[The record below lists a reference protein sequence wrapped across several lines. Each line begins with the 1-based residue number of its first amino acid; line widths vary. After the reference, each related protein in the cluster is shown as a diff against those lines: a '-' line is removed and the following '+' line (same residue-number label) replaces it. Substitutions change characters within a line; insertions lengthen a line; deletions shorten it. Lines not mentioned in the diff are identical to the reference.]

1 MFIFSDDYRLGIATI
16 DEEHEKLVNML
27 NDALEQLQK
36 EDTDL
41 QKLAAQIKTDL
52 QEYANTHFA
61 HEEAYMVELQDP
73 ELPRQRKAHAAFID
87 RVNELPVDDTL
98 TVKKME
104 GIMQYWV
111 LWLFRHILHSDMMI
125 GKIGQ
130 KEEDIFAFT
139 SRYKTGISFIDE
151 QHKTLFDIIRQANEL
166 VQEKMLYDKYDEIMD
181 ILNELHTY
189 TEEHFRDEEA
199 YMKKIGYPGL
209 PQQKNAHKAFIE
221 RLVKLDLGDMYF
233 IDDHQQEYLE
243 DLIIYLLD
251 WLTHH
256 ILIMDHQIAEWE
268 SSIFASAGQ
277 EYQQL

>member
-1 MFIFSDDYRLGIATI
+1 MFIFTDDYRLGITMLDA
-16 DEEHEKLVNML
+16 EHEKLVNML
-27 NDALEQLQK
+27 NDALRNLQK
-36 EDTDL
+36 EDVDL

-52 QEYANTHFA
+52 QEYAYTHFA
-61 HEEAYMVELQDP
+61 HEEAYMEELQDP
-73 ELPRQRKAHAAFID
+73 ELPKQKRAHAAFID

-125 GKIGQ
+125 GKMEQ
-130 KEEDIFAFT
+130 KEEDIFTFT
-139 SRYKTGISFIDE
+139 AQYKTEIPFIDE
-151 QHKTLFDIIRQANEL
+151 QHKTLFDIIRRANDL
-166 VQEKMLYDKYDEIMD
+166 VQEKMLYDKYDEIME
-181 ILNELHTY
+181 ILDELHAY
-189 TEEHFRDEEA
+189 TEEHFRDEEE

-209 PQQKNAHKAFIE
+209 PQQKNAHEAFIE
-221 RLVKLDLGDMYF
+221 KLVKLDLGDMDF

-256 ILIMDHQIAEWE
+256 ILMMDRQIAQWGKDKNAVSPE
-268 SSIFASAGQ
+268 A
-277 EYQQL
+277 